1 MLDIFKKFL
10 GSKSARDIKLI
21 NPLVD
26 VAVELAPAIAE
37 LSNDQLRAK
46 TIEFKQRIK
55 DRIIENHQ

>member
-26 VAVELAPAIAE
+26 VAVEIAPAIAE

-46 TIEFKQRIK
+46 TI
-55 DRIIENHQ
+55 